1 MIILIDIHLYND
13 KYLFLTEEPIL
24 SVDNVQCYCKFDYP
38 TGRIENA
45 FTFSQLSLAIR
56 KDQRKKK
63 KKKPCFC
70 LAVSKTNLPE
80 HLDKQ

>member
-24 SVDNVQCYCKFDYP
+24 SVDNVQRYCKFDYP
-38 TGRIENA
+38 TGRTENA

-56 KDQRKKK
+56 KEKKK
-63 KKKPCFC
+63 KK
-70 LAVSKTNLPE
+70 
-80 HLDKQ
+80 HLVFV

>member
-13 KYLFLTEEPIL
+13 KYLFLTEKPIL
-24 SVDNVQCYCKFDYP
+24 SVDNVQRYCKFDYP
-38 TGRIENA
+38 TGRTENA
-45 FTFSQLSLAIR
+45 FTFSQLSLAI
-56 KDQRKKK
+56 RKKK

-70 LAVSKTNLPE
+70 LAVSKTNLPG

>member
-24 SVDNVQCYCKFDYP
+24 SVDNVQRYCKFDYP
-38 TGRIENA
+38 TGRTENA

-56 KDQRKKK
+56 KKKK
-63 KKKPCFC
+63 KKTLFLFSC
-70 LAVSKTNLPE
+70 
-80 HLDKQ
+80 KQNKSPWTFR